1 MPNAWFFSEL
11 ASPEAEIPVWLL
23 SSGQQGSRLPVPCS
37 SGDVLIHRDRCLG
50 FILCFVEL
58 KHPNGFPQV
67 SRCWEG
73 CTLLGTLGK
82 SVFFLP
88 VPASESCLHPL
99 ALRWISTVPISVPV
113 DRQQG
118 WGKKKSCIRDANGGK
133 AKLGGCFRVTS
144 KGENGFCLVGDWLP
158 RTEMK

>member
-37 SGDVLIHRDRCLG
+37 SGDVLIYRDRCLG

-67 SRCWEG
+67 ISRCWEG
-73 CTLLGTLGK
+73 CTLLRTLGK
-82 SVFFLP
+82 SVLCLCLLLRAVCIPWLADGSAPYQFLFLWTGNRDGERKRA
-88 VPASESCLHPL
+88 ASETPME
-99 ALRWISTVPISVPV
+99 
-113 DRQQG
+113 
-118 WGKKKSCIRDANGGK
+118 GKLN
-133 AKLGGCFRVTS
+133 
-144 KGENGFCLVGDWLP
+144 
-158 RTEMK
+158 